1 MNTASADRIAASP
14 PRPAPP
20 PPPPPAPSRVSGR
33 EVVDRHTQGDKTD
46 VQAVAQDLRN
56 EIRQRPN
63 EATKLT
69 KEALEQVKADDRD
82 ELAQEFVRAH
92 SDSELKALGSSAA
105 GKGALALS
113 VNELTKGKVHKDEA
127 DDARRVGT
135 ALGTEIDVKVNAGWS
150 WERASGAVHTVLDI
164 AGFIPGLGAIPD
176 LINAGIYAAEG
187 DKLNA
192 GLSLGAAVPIV
203 GDAAKGTS
211 MVVKGGKE
219 VLEAGAKKAVR
230 EGAEA
235 AGEKAVKEGLEAA
248 GTKGA
253 NEAVQG
259 GAKHAD
265 DAAPPPTGGSKPPG
279 GSGQPGM
286 PDGLSYRTDLP
297 QHLAGPHGFKGQAL
311 HGTHNVDNAV
321 AELKGR
327 GLSYRVEP
335 TGTKGISELK
345 YDVVK
350 SDGTVKTYS
359 KTVYDPKIYSDAKML
374 DLAQAAGEKGYAA
387 FKNNPSGPATFDIV
401 EGGVNMRVYINK
413 TPEGVPFVGNV
424 HPIQP

>member
-33 EVVDRHTQGDKTD
+33 EVVDRNTQGDKTD
-46 VQAVAQDLRN
+46 VKAVAQDLRN
-56 EIRQRPN
+56 EIRQRPT

-92 SDSELKALGSSAA
+92 SDSELKALGSTAA

-235 AGEKAVKEGLEAA
+235 AGEKVVKEGLEAA
-248 GTKGA
+248 GKHGDEVAAKASGKTDDAAAAAAKSADAVRIGKGFDSLAARRAELGLPPAGAANDSATLSRLEVGGKSFDGINSGLQNPKADIRLDRVNAQTKTHAEG
-253 NEAVQG
+253 EAVQ
-259 GAKHAD
+259 HAV
-265 DAAPPPTGGSKPPG
+265 DAG
-279 GSGQPGM
+279 
-286 PDGLSYRTDLP
+286 
-297 QHLAGPHGFKGQAL
+297 LAGKSKRAEMW
-311 HGTHNVDNAV
+311 VDRDPCSSCGKYGGLRSLARNLGV
-321 AELKGR
+321 EEL
-327 GLSYRVEP
+327 
-335 TGTKGISELK
+335 
-345 YDVVK
+345 VVH
-350 SDGTVKTYS
+350 S
-359 KTVYDPKIYSDAKML
+359 
-374 DLAQAAGEKGYAA
+374 
-387 FKNNPSGPATFDIV
+387 PSGTQVFKP
-401 EGGVNMRVYINK
+401 
-413 TPEGVPFVGNV
+413 TP
-424 HPIQP
+424 